1 MIFSDIVGIIAD
13 DLTGANDTALQFH
26 LRGANTKILLD
37 SECIP
42 QDKADKEIH
51 YRALMIYLELLALAF
66 IIVYIVD
73 ETGIVDSFKALI
85 KRWLNTKSN
94 ISLKPLDCSLCMT
107 HWVCLVYVLIFGNFS
122 IFVYLYILFLSC
134 NTDNIYTLIQKV
146 NEIISKLFNI

>member
-1 MIFSDIVGIIAD
+1 
-13 DLTGANDTALQFH
+13 
-26 LRGANTKILLD
+26 
-37 SECIP
+37 
-42 QDKADKEIH
+42 
-51 YRALMIYLELLALAF
+51 MIYLELLALAF

-73 ETGIVDSFKALI
+73 ETGIVDSFKTLI